1 MNTRFLFLSF
11 FLTMFTT
18 SHLYSQANH
27 WIFGIEAGINY
38 SNSTEET
45 APLDKNKFIL
55 YRVGV
60 EVNYLLTPNI
70 FFQSGVIYSAK
81 GIGSKGEGK
90 IGKMNINGKIDLNQQ
105 VLQLP
110 LYLGYTINLRNNKL
124 NFIIGPYVAYGIGG
138 KTNAN
143 GLINGNPFNKKVD
156 TFGDGD
162 ILKKFDF
169 VLGLG
174 AGYEIKHWYVKANYE
189 LGLLDIGHS
198 NIMGGKLSYKNR
210 IASLSLGYHFSL

>member
-1 MNTRFLFLSF
+1 MNTKFLFLSF
-11 FLTMFTT
+11 FLVMFAT
-18 SHLYSQANH
+18 SHLYSQTNR
-27 WIFGIEAGINY
+27 WIFGIEAGVNY

-45 APLDKNKFIL
+45 APLDKKKFIL
-55 YRVGV
+55 YRVGF
-60 EVNYLLTPNI
+60 EVNYLLTPKL
-70 FFQSGVIYSAK
+70 FLQSGVIYNAK

-90 IGKMNINGKIDLNQQ
+90 IGEMNINGKIDLNQQ
-105 VLQLP
+105 VFQVP
-110 LYLGYTINLRNNKL
+110 LYLGYTVDLKNSKL
-124 NFIIGPYVAYGIGG
+124 NFIAGPYAAYGVSG
-138 KTNAN
+138 KTKAN
-143 GLINGNPFNKKVD
+143 GSINGNPFSKEID

-169 VLGLG
+169 GLGLG
-174 AGYEIKHWYVKANYE
+174 ASYEIRHWYVKANYE